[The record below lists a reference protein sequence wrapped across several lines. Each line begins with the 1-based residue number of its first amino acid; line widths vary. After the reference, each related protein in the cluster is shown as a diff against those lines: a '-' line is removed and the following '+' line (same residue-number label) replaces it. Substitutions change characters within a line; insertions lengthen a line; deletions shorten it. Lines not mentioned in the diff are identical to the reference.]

1 MKTRIISAAVALIL
15 LAGVLY
21 AGASFP
27 IVITIFISFISAVA
41 AHEILHTTKLVK
53 NNILTVGGIVY
64 SALMPFIYTNYLP
77 VDASHA
83 GIVFAIF
90 LVLVTLIK
98 HSSTEVSELCAA
110 FALPV
115 FVSFSFSNLGILMA
129 AADGHGLFYFLLACA
144 FAWGCDTGA
153 YFTGVFFGKHKMA
166 PILSPKKT
174 WEGAAGGLVFAA
186 GISALIAV
194 IFNKISA
201 DSTANILIITLIAP
215 VFAVLGMIGDIAA
228 SYIKRKTGI
237 KDYGKI
243 MPGHGG
249 VLDRFDSLLLIAPV
263 FASFLQLVNIVSSR

>member
-1 MKTRIISAAVALIL
+1 MKTRIISAAVALLL

-21 AGASFP
+21 VGQSFP
-27 IVITIFISFISAVA
+27 IIIIIFISFISAVA

-53 NNILTVGGIVY
+53 NNVLTAVGIIY
-64 SALMPFIYTNYLP
+64 SAVMPFVYTGYLP
-77 VDASHA
+77 VSASHI
-83 GIVFAIF
+83 GILFAII

-98 HSSTEVSELCAA
+98 HASTEVSELCAA

-129 AADGHGLFYFLLACA
+129 AKDGHGLFYFLLACA

-174 WEGAAGGLVFAA
+174 WEGAVGGVIFAA
-186 GISALIAV
+186 GISALIAI

-201 DSTANILIITLIAP
+201 DSTADVLIITLISP
-215 VFAVLGMIGDIAA
+215 VFAVLGMIGDISA

-263 FASFLQLVNIVSSR
+263 FASFLDLVGIVSKR